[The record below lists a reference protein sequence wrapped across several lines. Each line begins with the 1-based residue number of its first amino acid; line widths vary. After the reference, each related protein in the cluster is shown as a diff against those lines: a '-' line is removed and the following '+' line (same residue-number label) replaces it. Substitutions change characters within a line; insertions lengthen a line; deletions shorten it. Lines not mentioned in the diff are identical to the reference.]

1 MSALAPLKLA
11 GLSCL
16 GVGGTCSV
24 VYAGSSWVSGVS
36 SLETDDDNVIQTVAD
51 KFSNRLIGK
60 GKTSIWN
67 ARLQKL
73 RSAGNSKQLD
83 AGLKAIKDDTNKKD
97 TDLQTW
103 CEEAKIKP
111 QEGEGSK
118 LIVEGV
124 QDYCTYTIK
133 DQANGTMSK
142 TKTNVS
148 DWKEVNTA
156 FSKMKRDSLSKDLQ
170 AVWDK
175 VKDKTDTSGDLK
187 DWCFKKYDEP
197 FEGRDSAT
205 YKDVVKV
212 CKTVPKPAAAK
223 PAAAKPVASKPSSD
237 SKQVAGTEPT
247 SPAPTKQA
255 GDI

>member
-60 GKTSIWN
+60 DKTSIWQT
-67 ARLQKL
+67 RLQKL
-73 RSAGNSKQLD
+73 KTAESGKELAE
-83 AGLKAIKDDTNKKD
+83 GLKAIKDGADKKES
-97 TDLQTW
+97 DLRAW

-156 FSKMKRDSLSKDLQ
+156 FSKMKRDSLSEDLQ

-175 VKDKTDTSGDLK
+175 VKDKIDTSGDLK

-212 CKTVPKPAAAK
+212 CKTVPKPAVAK
-223 PAAAKPVASKPSSD
+223 PAAAKPAASKPD
-237 SKQVAGTEPT
+237 SQ
-247 SPAPTKQA
+247 S
-255 GDI
+255 